1 MSRAAQVV
9 ISSCLSRLPDS
20 TLQITQIVQRSYHIV
35 KPRDPRKDWLTLMDF
50 ELPEEYQL
58 AYQSAFE
65 FGQKEIKPHNAE
77 IERTDD
83 FPAWLW
89 KRLAEQGYTGIAI
102 PEEYGGSE
110 GDFMMAALVARG
122 LGRANGAI
130 SMSYGAHL
138 NLCAHNILRNGT
150 EQQKQ
155 NYLPKLAST
164 EMIGALGLTEPN
176 AGSDAM
182 GIQTTARPVD
192 GGYVINGSKVFIT
205 NGPIADVMIL
215 YTKTRPEAG
224 SRGITAFIF
233 ETKTPGFHV
242 ARKLQK
248 LGMHGSPTGELVFE
262 NAFVPEENVLGKV
275 NEGYKVVMSGLDI
288 ERAYYAVSA
297 VGGLEAALEISLNY
311 ARQREQFGQPIAN
324 FQLIQAKLAD
334 MYTDLE
340 AARHM
345 AHRALWLAQQGKRV
359 SKEAAAALL
368 FVARASSRAANEA
381 LQIHGGWG
389 YLTDFEVERMW
400 RDARLGEIGAGT
412 NEIRQLLIA
421 RELLGM
427 RGWS

>member
-1 MSRAAQVV
+1 
-9 ISSCLSRLPDS
+9 
-20 TLQITQIVQRSYHIV
+20 
-35 KPRDPRKDWLTLMDF
+35 MDF

-58 AYQSAFE
+58 AYQSAFD
-65 FGQKEIKPHNAE
+65 FGQKEIRPHNAE

-83 FPAWLW
+83 FPPWLW
-89 KRLAEQGYTGIAI
+89 KRLADQGYTGIAI
-102 PEEYGGSE
+102 PEEYGGSG
-110 GDFMMAALVARG
+110 GDYMMAALVARG
-122 LGRANGAI
+122 IGRANGAI

-150 EQQKQ
+150 EEQKRK
-155 NYLPKLAST
+155 YLPGLAST

-182 GIQTTARPVD
+182 GIRTIARPVD
-192 GGYVINGSKVFIT
+192 GGYLVNGSKVFIT
-205 NGPIADVMIL
+205 NGPIADVIIL

-233 ETKTPGFHV
+233 ETKTPGFAV

-262 NAFVPEENVLGKV
+262 DAFVPAENVLGKV
-275 NEGYKVVMSGLDI
+275 DEGYKVVMSGLDI
-288 ERAYYAVSA
+288 ERAFYAVSGI
-297 VGGLEAALEISLNY
+297 GGLEAALEMSIKY
-311 ARQREQFGQPIAN
+311 AKEREQFGQPIAN

-389 YLTDFEVERMW
+389 YLTDFEVERLW
-400 RDARLGEIGAGT
+400 RNARLGEIGAGT
-412 NEIRQLLIA
+412 TEIRQLLIA

-427 RGWS
+427 RGWH

>member
-1 MSRAAQVV
+1 
-9 ISSCLSRLPDS
+9 
-20 TLQITQIVQRSYHIV
+20 
-35 KPRDPRKDWLTLMDF
+35 MDF
-50 ELPEEYQL
+50 ELPEEYQF
-58 AYQSAFE
+58 AYQSAFD
-65 FGQKEIKPHNAE
+65 FGQKEIRPHNAE

-83 FPAWLW
+83 FPPWLW
-89 KRLAEQGYTGIAI
+89 KRLADQGYTGIAI
-102 PEEYGGSE
+102 PEEYGGSG
-110 GDFMMAALVARG
+110 GDYMMAALVARG
-122 LGRANGAI
+122 IGRANGAI

-150 EQQKQ
+150 EEQKRK
-155 NYLPKLAST
+155 YLPGLAST

-182 GIQTTARPVD
+182 GIRTIARPVD
-192 GGYVINGSKVFIT
+192 GGYLVNGSKVFIT
-205 NGPIADVMIL
+205 NGPIADVIIL

-233 ETKTPGFHV
+233 ETKTPGFAV

-262 NAFVPEENVLGKV
+262 DAFVPAENVLGKV
-275 NEGYKVVMSGLDI
+275 DEGYKVVMSGLDI
-288 ERAYYAVSA
+288 ERAFYAVSGI
-297 VGGLEAALEISLNY
+297 GGLEAALEMSIKY
-311 ARQREQFGQPIAN
+311 AKEREQFGQPIAN

-389 YLTDFEVERMW
+389 YLTDFEVERLW
-400 RDARLGEIGAGT
+400 RNARLGEIGAGT
-412 NEIRQLLIA
+412 TEIRQLLIA

-427 RGWS
+427 RGWH

>member
-1 MSRAAQVV
+1 
-9 ISSCLSRLPDS
+9 
-20 TLQITQIVQRSYHIV
+20 
-35 KPRDPRKDWLTLMDF
+35 MDF
-50 ELPEEYQL
+50 ELSEEYQL

-65 FGQKEIKPHNAE
+65 FGQKEVKPHNAE
-77 IERTDD
+77 IERSDD
-83 FPAWLW
+83 FPPWLW

-102 PEEYGGSE
+102 PEEYGGSG

-122 LGRANGAI
+122 LGRANAAI

-150 EQQKQ
+150 EEQKQ
-155 NYLPKLAST
+155 KYLPKLAST
-164 EMIGALGLTEPN
+164 EMIGALALTEPN

-182 GIQTTARPVD
+182 GIQTTARPVE
-192 GGYVINGSKVFIT
+192 GGYVVNGSKVFIT
-205 NGPIADVMIL
+205 NGPIADVMVL

-233 ETKTPGFHV
+233 ETKTPGFQV

-262 NAFVPEENVLGKV
+262 NAFVPEKNVLGKV

-297 VGGLEAALEISLNY
+297 IGGLEAALEISIRY

-334 MYTDLE
+334 MYTNLE

-427 RGWS
+427 RGWD

>member
-1 MSRAAQVV
+1 
-9 ISSCLSRLPDS
+9 
-20 TLQITQIVQRSYHIV
+20 
-35 KPRDPRKDWLTLMDF
+35 MDF

-58 AYQSAFE
+58 AYESAFD
-65 FGQKEIKPHNAE
+65 FGQKEIRPHNAE
-77 IERTDD
+77 IERSDD
-83 FPAWLW
+83 FPPWLW

-102 PEEYGGSE
+102 PEEYGGSG

-122 LGRANGAI
+122 IGRANGAI

-138 NLCAHNILRNGT
+138 NLCAHNIVRNGT
-150 EQQKQ
+150 GEQKRK
-155 NYLPKLAST
+155 YLPGLASA
-164 EMIGALGLTEPN
+164 EIIGALGLTEPN

-182 GIQTTARPVD
+182 GIRTTARPVD
-192 GGYVINGSKVFIT
+192 GGYIINGSKVFIT
-205 NGPIADVMIL
+205 NGPIADVIIL

-233 ETKTPGFHV
+233 ETKTPGFAV

-248 LGMHGSPTGELVFE
+248 LGMHGSPTGELVFAD
-262 NAFVPEENVLGKV
+262 AFVPAENVLGKV
-275 NEGYKVVMSGLDI
+275 DEGFKVVMSGLDI
-288 ERAYYAVSA
+288 ERAFYAVSGI
-297 VGGLEAALEISLNY
+297 GGLEAALEMSIKY
-311 ARQREQFGQPIAN
+311 AKEREQFGQPIAN

-389 YLTDFEVERMW
+389 YLTDFEVERLW
-400 RDARLGEIGAGT
+400 RNARLGEIGAGT
-412 NEIRQLLIA
+412 TEIRQLLIA

-427 RGWS
+427 RGWH

>member
-1 MSRAAQVV
+1 
-9 ISSCLSRLPDS
+9 
-20 TLQITQIVQRSYHIV
+20 
-35 KPRDPRKDWLTLMDF
+35 MDF
-50 ELPEEYQL
+50 ELSEEHQL
-58 AYQSAFE
+58 AYESAFA
-65 FGQKEIKPHNAE
+65 FARDEIRPHNAE

-89 KRLAEQGYTGIAI
+89 QRLADQGYTGIAI
-102 PEEYGGSE
+102 PEEYGGSG

-122 LGRANGAI
+122 IGRANGAI
-130 SMSYGAHL
+130 SMSFGAHL
-138 NLCAHNILRNGT
+138 NLCGHNILRNGT
-150 EQQKQ
+150 EAQKQ
-155 NYLPKLAST
+155 KYLPRIARAET
-164 EMIGALGLTEPN
+164 IGALALTEPN

-182 GIQTTARPVD
+182 GIQMTARKVD
-192 GGYVINGSKVFIT
+192 GGYLLNGTKVFIT
-205 NGPIADVMIL
+205 NGPIANVMIV
-215 YTKTRPEAG
+215 YTKTKPEAG

-233 ETKTPGFHV
+233 ETATKGYHV

-262 NAFVPEENVLGKV
+262 DAFVPDENVLGKP

-297 VGGLEAALEISLNY
+297 VGGIEGALELSIKY
-311 ARQREQFGQPIAN
+311 AKEREQFGQPIAN
-324 FQLIQAKLAD
+324 FQLVQAKIAD
-334 MYTDLE
+334 MFTDLE
-340 AARHM
+340 AAKHM

-389 YLTDFEVERMW
+389 YLTDFEVERLW

-427 RGWS
+427 RG

>member
-1 MSRAAQVV
+1 
-9 ISSCLSRLPDS
+9 
-20 TLQITQIVQRSYHIV
+20 
-35 KPRDPRKDWLTLMDF
+35 MDF
-50 ELPEEYQL
+50 ELPEEHQL
-58 AYQSAFE
+58 AYESAFA
-65 FGQKEIKPHNAE
+65 FARDEIRPQNSE

-83 FPAWLW
+83 FPPWIW

-102 PEEYGGSE
+102 PEEYGGSG
-110 GDFMMAALVARG
+110 GDFMMAALVARAI
-122 LGRANGAI
+122 GRANSAI

-150 EQQKQ
+150 ELQKQ
-155 NYLPKLAST
+155 KYLPGLANA

-182 GIQTTARPVD
+182 GIQTAARKVD
-192 GGYVINGSKVFIT
+192 SGYLINGSKVFIT
-205 NGPIADVMIL
+205 NGPIADIIIL
-215 YTKTRPEAG
+215 YTKTKPEAG

-233 ETKTPGFHV
+233 ETKTKGFYV

-248 LGMHGSPTGELVFE
+248 VGMHGSPTGELVFE
-262 NAFVPEENVLGKV
+262 DAFVADENVLGKI

-297 VGGLEAALEISLNY
+297 VGGIEAALELSIKY
-311 ARQREQFGQPIAN
+311 AKEREQFGQPIAS
-324 FQLIQAKLAD
+324 FQLVQAKIAD

-427 RGWS
+427 RG

>member
-1 MSRAAQVV
+1 
-9 ISSCLSRLPDS
+9 
-20 TLQITQIVQRSYHIV
+20 
-35 KPRDPRKDWLTLMDF
+35 MDF

-58 AYQSAFE
+58 AYQSAFD
-65 FGQKEIKPHNAE
+65 FGQKEIRPHNAE

-83 FPAWLW
+83 FPPWLW
-89 KRLAEQGYTGIAI
+89 KRLADQGYTGIAI
-102 PEEYGGSE
+102 PEEYGGSG
-110 GDFMMAALVARG
+110 GDYMMAALVARG
-122 LGRANGAI
+122 IGRANGAI

-150 EQQKQ
+150 EEQKRK
-155 NYLPKLAST
+155 YLPGLAST

-182 GIQTTARPVD
+182 GIRTIARPVD
-192 GGYVINGSKVFIT
+192 GGYLINGSKVFIT
-205 NGPIADVMIL
+205 NGPIADVIIL

-233 ETKTPGFHV
+233 ETKTPGFAV

-262 NAFVPEENVLGKV
+262 DAFVPAENVLGKV
-275 NEGYKVVMSGLDI
+275 DEGYKVVMSGLDI
-288 ERAYYAVSA
+288 ERAFYAVSGI
-297 VGGLEAALEISLNY
+297 GGLEAALEMSIKY
-311 ARQREQFGQPIAN
+311 AKEREQFGQPIAN

-340 AARHM
+340 AGRHM

-389 YLTDFEVERMW
+389 YLTDFEVERLW
-400 RDARLGEIGAGT
+400 RNARLGEIGAGT
-412 NEIRQLLIA
+412 TEIRQLLIA

-427 RGWS
+427 RGWQ

>member
-1 MSRAAQVV
+1 
-9 ISSCLSRLPDS
+9 
-20 TLQITQIVQRSYHIV
+20 
-35 KPRDPRKDWLTLMDF
+35 MDF

-58 AYQSAFE
+58 AYQSAFD
-65 FGQKEIKPHNAE
+65 FGQKEIRPHNDE

-83 FPAWLW
+83 FPPWLW

-102 PEEYGGSE
+102 PEEYGGSG

-122 LGRANGAI
+122 IGRANGAI

-138 NLCAHNILRNGT
+138 NLCAHNIVRNGT
-150 EQQKQ
+150 GEQKRK
-155 NYLPKLAST
+155 YLPGLAST

-182 GIQTTARPVD
+182 GIRTIARPVD
-192 GGYVINGSKVFIT
+192 GGYLINGSKVFIT
-205 NGPIADVMIL
+205 NGPIADVIVL

-233 ETKTPGFHV
+233 ETKTPGFSV

-262 NAFVPEENVLGKV
+262 DAFVPAENVLGKV
-275 NEGYKVVMSGLDI
+275 DEGYKVVMSGLDI
-288 ERAYYAVSA
+288 ERAFYAVSGI
-297 VGGLEAALEISLNY
+297 GGLEAALEMSIKY
-311 ARQREQFGQPIAN
+311 AKEREQFGQPIAN

-334 MYTDLE
+334 MFTDLE

-389 YLTDFEVERMW
+389 YLTDFEVERLW
-400 RDARLGEIGAGT
+400 RNARLGEIGAGT

-427 RGWS
+427 RGWH